1 MDNVDKDNRILA
13 EFIRVFCNRRHG
25 TQPKFIWN
33 EVDLGIKSP
42 QLCDDCSKLLSYS
55 VARRELCP
63 LGPKPSCKNCEIHCY
78 APEYRQKIREVM
90 KYSGKY
96 LILHG
101 RLDLLFHYLF

>member
-1 MDNVDKDNRILA
+1 LDNVDKDNRILA
-13 EFIRVFCNRRHG
+13 EFIQVFCNRRHG
-25 TQPKFIWN
+25 THSKSIWN

-42 QLCDDCSKLLSYS
+42 QLCDDCFKLLSYS
-55 VARRELCP
+55 VARRELCTQA
-63 LGPKPSCKNCEIHCY
+63 PKPSCKNCKIHCY